1 MNTMAGIL
9 MIALSS
15 TAMSK
20 TILERNNYEP
30 IPHADEPA
38 GCKVIVDAVNANRD
52 IAGAIAGGIIGGGSS
67 LRSLAGIAIGAYMSR
82 PSGSGR
88 TGP

>member
-1 MNTMAGIL
+1 MNPMVIL
-9 MIALSS
+9 MMIALAQNGMGE
-15 TAMSK
+15 TEMN
-20 TILERNNYEP
+20 RDEP
-30 IPHADEPA
+30 MPHKADVPA
-38 GCKVIVDAVNANRD
+38 GCAVIVNAVNNNRD
-52 IAGAIAGGIIGGGSS
+52 IAGAVAGGIIGGGSS